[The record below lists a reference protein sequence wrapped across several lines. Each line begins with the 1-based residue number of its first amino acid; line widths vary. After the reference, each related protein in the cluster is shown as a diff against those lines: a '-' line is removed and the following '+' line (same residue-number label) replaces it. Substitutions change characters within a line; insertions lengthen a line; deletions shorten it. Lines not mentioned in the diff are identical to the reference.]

1 MKNLKVGDVVKYMEI
16 HKHTVLAVLN
26 QTVLLSESNHPE
38 EVMNWYHLN
47 ELKDY
52 TLVQPEK
59 TLEEKFLEWRE
70 TDGFLLPLDELLKD
84 LAQIAE
90 EHYKDKQD

>member
-1 MKNLKVGDVVKYMEI
+1 MKNLKVGDVVKGEDGNER
-16 HKHTVLAVLN
+16 TVLEKLT
-26 QTVLLSESNHPE
+26 QTVLFSIPNNPE
-38 EVMNWYHLN
+38 VAFDWYHLN

-59 TLEEKFLEWRE
+59 TLGEKFRE
-70 TDGFLLPLDELLKD
+70 YLFEDNPETVSDEAKH

-90 EHYKDKQD
+90 EHYKDKI